1 MHRWKRCKK
10 IDTSELLRVFGAFKA
25 VHHEQIDNVTD
36 EQHVTPNRTGETS
49 KTKQL
54 EHEIEHLRQ
63 LVTAQQSHIDSLK
76 QAMLLIESKLPTTRE
91 PVTPPVGKN
100 HGNSGRNSAFSRQ
113 TGWSRICDSDNK
125 LATPEQPVCGQQ
137 NPWELI
143 RYQCLISE
151 APISAICLFRSSI
164 VAWLPVV

>member
-1 MHRWKRCKK
+1 MALVSISEASRLTNKSRTTVHRYISKGKLSICTDENGVKK

-76 QAMLLIESKLPTTRE
+76 
-91 PVTPPVGKN
+91 
-100 HGNSGRNSAFSRQ
+100 
-113 TGWSRICDSDNK
+113 
-125 LATPEQPVCGQQ
+125 
-137 NPWELI
+137 
-143 RYQCLISE
+143 
-151 APISAICLFRSSI
+151 
-164 VAWLPVV
+164 